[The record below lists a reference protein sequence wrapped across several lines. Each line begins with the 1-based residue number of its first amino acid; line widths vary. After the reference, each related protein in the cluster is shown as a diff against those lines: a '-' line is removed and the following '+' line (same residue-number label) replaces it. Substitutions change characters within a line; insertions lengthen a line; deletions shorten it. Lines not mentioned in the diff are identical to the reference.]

1 MRLSEPLVLRNGQ
14 TLPNRLAKA
23 AMTEGLA
30 DEKGRP
36 TEALIRL
43 FRTWGQGGA
52 GLLITGNVQVDRQHL
67 ERAGNVVMD
76 EPPGELMSN
85 LLRRWA
91 EAAKA
96 NGARVWMQLAHPGRQ
111 TPIGVNRHPK
121 APSAISTGLPKSRF
135 GKPVALT
142 EAEINTL
149 IDRFVQAAVIA
160 EATGFDGVQIHAA
173 HGYLLSSFLSPR
185 ANQRNDQWGGALEN
199 RARMLLEIVRRVRQA
214 TGTTFSVSV
223 KLNSADFQR
232 GGFQIDDSVQVAQWL
247 DAAEVDLLEI
257 SGGTYEAPRMAGVD
271 AVAPANGAQAATVAR
286 EAYFQEFAPM
296 MRRSLARAALMV
308 TGGFRSTAGMQHGPG
323 WLCPPV
329 VGLARRTA
337 SSGGLAAVRSGLAI
351 TAKPLPDREGAQF
364 SRGPGLVL

>member
-1 MRLSEPLVLRNGQ
+1 
-14 TLPNRLAKA
+14 
-23 AMTEGLA
+23 
-30 DEKGRP
+30 
-36 TEALIRL
+36 
-43 FRTWGQGGA
+43 
-52 GLLITGNVQVDRQHL
+52 
-67 ERAGNVVMD
+67 MD

-308 TGGFRSTAGMQHGPG
+308 TGGFRSTAGMQQALAADGIDVIGLARPLCTAPDGCAHLLSGSLAALPAAEASLRFGPG
-323 WLCPPV
+323 WLSPQSRYQIVKVLNSAAAQAWFCEQLVRMGEGEAPDSRMNLHRAFV
-329 VGLARRTA
+329 AYVRRDSRKTA
-337 SSGGLAAVRSGLAI
+337 ALL
-351 TAKPLPDREGAQF
+351 
-364 SRGPGLVL
+364 SR